1 MRSPIRQL
9 AQLRRRLHLS
19 GAAVPH
25 RRLAAARKPSHVSV
39 GDGGV
44 VAVDDTS
51 TPGVSYRYSSYYD
64 LGDFR
69 RQFFDTVTKRKV
81 NVPVGLFAIG
91 NGAALKPQFYTPI
104 KLNEVDATR
113 LIIGAANSVYESLD
127 QGDTIEEIGPGIE
140 VNGSAGNPIAYGGTG
155 NPDMLYVGSGR
166 NVYVRKEAAPAPLV
180 ASESYPGSSYVVGIA
195 IDPANPQTAFVID
208 ASNVY
213 LTKDAGATWT
223 KITGNLMTFDPVVL
237 RSIAYATDVN
247 GGSLFVGTNAGVFV
261 AAAPDFSNWSRLGS
275 GLPNAPVFRMEY
287 NAADQILAAGTHG
300 RGAWTLH
307 FKKRPK

>member
-1 MRSPIRQL
+1 
-9 AQLRRRLHLS
+9 
-19 GAAVPH
+19 
-25 RRLAAARKPSHVSV
+25 
-39 GDGGV
+39 
-44 VAVDDTS
+44 
-51 TPGVSYRYSSYYD
+51 
-64 LGDFR
+64 
-69 RQFFDTVTKRKV
+69 
-81 NVPVGLFAIG
+81 VPVGLFAIG

-140 VNGSAGNPIAYGGTG
+140 VNGFGTG

-166 NVYVRKEAAPAPLV
+166 KVYVRKEAAPAPLV
-180 ASESYPGSSYVVGIA
+180 AAESYPGSSYVVGIA
-195 IDPANPQTAFVID
+195 IDPVNPQTAFVID
-208 ASNVY
+208 ASNVF

-237 RSIAYATDVN
+237 GSIAYATDVN

-261 AAAPDFSNWSRLGS
+261 AAAPDFSNWSKLGS

-287 NAADQILAAGTHG
+287 NAADEILAAGTLG
-300 RGAWTLH
+300 RGAWTLRL
-307 FKKRPK
+307 K